1 MSCLLTLSIAFG
13 MLLLVESIGRFHTK
27 FKMMTFGAK
36 MMEDLP
42 AKHVWR
48 SPLFGAHLCYM
59 CYASLLVVK
68 AINVLATQEQKLFK
82 QIQP

>member
-1 MSCLLTLSIAFG
+1 MSCLLTLNIAFG

-42 AKHVWR
+42 LKHVWR
-48 SPLFGAHLCYM
+48 SPLLHVLCFFVGGKSYKCFGYTRAEVVQTDTALIN
-59 CYASLLVVK
+59 LLV
-68 AINVLATQEQKLFK
+68 
-82 QIQP
+82 